1 MMKARPVY
9 CSLRAVLFTLF
20 VLCSHTVSIAS
31 EKVVATVGD
40 AKITETALD
49 EVLSRRLARDTFH
62 GNVEG
67 AIKEKYRREA
77 LDELIEIELFCR
89 EARKRAITVS
99 DEAVEKIVER
109 NVQQLGS
116 RDALEKELG
125 NRGLDMEAFRERI
138 RKYEMANAVVGILR
152 NESRP
157 SEDAVKAYYEKNKT
171 RYKRPEALHLYEI
184 LIKVDPAAPEKEW
197 DERGKYAEQIRQRI
211 IEGADFG
218 ELAYQ
223 YSEDPYKVKSGDL
236 GLTHRQRLDPQELED
251 AAFALKQGEVSQVIR
266 TRHGFHILKAGE
278 RKPEEQLAFGDVEE
292 TIREDLEEKK
302 FEQVK
307 HDTLERLRRE
317 IPVVIY
323 LKSD

>member
-1 MMKARPVY
+1 MMKTMRGF
-9 CSLRAVLFTLF
+9 CCLRAVLLTLL
-20 VLCSHTVSIAS
+20 VLCCPTVSIAS

-49 EVLSRRLARDTFH
+49 EAVSRHLPRGAFH
-62 GNVEG
+62 ADIEG
-67 AIKEKYRREA
+67 AKKETYREEA

-99 DEAVEKIVER
+99 DEAVEEIVER
-109 NVQQLGS
+109 NMNQLGS
-116 RDALEKELG
+116 LDALEKELG
-125 NRGLDMEAFRERI
+125 NRGLTMEAFRERI
-138 RKYEMANAVVGILR
+138 RKYEMANAVVAILR
-152 NESRP
+152 SESRP
-157 SEDAVKAYYEKNKT
+157 SEDAVKACYEQNKT
-171 RYKRPEALHLYEI
+171 RYRRPESLHLYEI

-197 DERGKYAEQIRQRI
+197 DEKGKYAGQIRKRI
-211 IEGADFG
+211 IAGEDFG

-236 GLTHRQRLDPQELED
+236 GLIHRQRLDPQELED
-251 AAFALKQGEVSQVIR
+251 AAFSLNQGEVSQVIR

-292 TIREDLEEKK
+292 TIRKDLEEKK
-302 FEQVK
+302 FEQAK

-317 IPVVIY
+317 IPVLIY